1 MVVLVFY
8 GVDELDSS
16 FLKEEGTLFLGWD
29 RDDLV
34 SYVSSPGTWHRE
46 RTDLKSPSKGPLP
59 LGSGT
64 VDLRRSGYSDCVA
77 LGVVQETGVVP
88 TRLFSDW
95 LPVLP
100 LTERSHEQR

>member
-34 SYVSSPGTWHRE
+34 SYVSSPGT
-46 RTDLKSPSKGPLP
+46 
-59 LGSGT
+59 
-64 VDLRRSGYSDCVA
+64 
-77 LGVVQETGVVP
+77 
-88 TRLFSDW
+88 
-95 LPVLP
+95 
-100 LTERSHEQR
+100 